1 MMSSGVIGDRQLNFP
16 YNASS
21 SLMSILILD
30 PFGGA
35 KPRLLR
41 RGKGAP
47 LRVNPEQAQALRPGS
62 RRFDLMDKVNSELPN
77 LHSVF
82 CCFNDLISLCG

>member
-1 MMSSGVIGDRQLNFP
+1 MAFTIIPP

-41 RGKGAP
+41 RGKEPP
-47 LRVNPEQAQALRPGS
+47 LRVNLR
-62 RRFDLMDKVNSELPN
+62 DKVNSELPN

-82 CCFNDLISLCG
+82 GITNFFMDDLLK